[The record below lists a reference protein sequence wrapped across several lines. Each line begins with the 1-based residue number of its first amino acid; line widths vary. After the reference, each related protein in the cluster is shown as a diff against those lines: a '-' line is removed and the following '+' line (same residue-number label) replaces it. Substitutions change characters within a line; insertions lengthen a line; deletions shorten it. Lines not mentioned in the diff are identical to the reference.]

1 MVDALFVAPR
11 SNTSARRLRE
21 ITLMSNDDEFE
32 QFFLAQYEAVLHV
45 LVLTTG
51 DRERAIDATQEA
63 FIKAYARWS
72 KIRHYESPAAWVRR
86 VAINA
91 SRDSFRSDRRRRKRE
106 QALPIEV
113 QNLTADGYSSDTVAT
128 DLLRDLP
135 TRQREVATLFYVDDR
150 TVAEIARILRLNEG
164 TVKYHLSHARD
175 GLRRL
180 LDGDGIES

>member
-1 MVDALFVAPR
+1 VVDALFVTQRPNVSSTWLDEVR
-11 SNTSARRLRE
+11 
-21 ITLMSNDDEFE
+21 LMSSDDEFE
-32 QFFLAQYEAVLHV
+32 QFFLSQYEAVLQV

-51 DRERAIDATQEA
+51 DRERATDATQEA

-91 SRDSFRSDRRRRKRE
+91 SHDSFRSDRRRRKRE
-106 QALPIEV
+106 EAVPVDVE
-113 QNLTADGYSSDTVAT
+113 TSATDRYATDTSAT
-128 DLLRDLP
+128 DLLRNLP

-150 TVAEIARILRLNEG
+150 SVAEIATILRLNEG

-175 GLRRL
+175 GLRKL
-180 LDGDGIES
+180 FDEDSGDS

>member
-1 MVDALFVAPR
+1 
-11 SNTSARRLRE
+11 
-21 ITLMSNDDEFE
+21 MSNDDEFE
-32 QFFLAQYEAVLHV
+32 QFFLAQYEAVLQV

-51 DRERAIDATQEA
+51 DRERATDATQEA

-91 SRDSFRSDRRRRKRE
+91 SHDSFRSDRRRQKRE
-106 QALPIEV
+106 EAVPL
-113 QNLTADGYSSDTVAT
+113 DGETSAIDRYSSGTMAT

-150 TVAEIARILRLNEG
+150 TVAEIAVILRLNEG

-175 GLRRL
+175 GLRKL
-180 LDGDGIES
+180 LDEASSES

>member
-1 MVDALFVAPR
+1 VSYRWLGEV
-11 SNTSARRLRE
+11 
-21 ITLMSNDDEFE
+21 TLMSNDDEFE
-32 QFFLAQYEAVLHV
+32 QFFLAQYEAVLQV
-45 LVLTTG
+45 LVLITG
-51 DRERAIDATQEA
+51 DRERATDATQEA

-91 SRDSFRSDRRRRKRE
+91 SHDSYRSDRRRRKRE
-106 QALPIEV
+106 ETVPVDDETSTIDRYA
-113 QNLTADGYSSDTVAT
+113 SDTMAT

-150 TVAEIARILRLNEG
+150 TVAEIAVILRLNEG

-175 GLRRL
+175 GLRKL
-180 LDGDGIES
+180 LDEGRCES